1 MCLAVP
7 MQITSIDGSEARC
20 VAKGVERTVSLYM
33 MHDAS
38 VAVGSWVLVHVGYAL
53 QVISEVEA
61 RETWDLFDEMM
72 AGEEA
77 VA

>member
-7 MQITSIDGSEARC
+7 MQITAIAGSEASC
-20 VAKGVERTVSLYM
+20 EAKGIERTVSLYM
-33 MHDAS
+33 LPEGS
-38 VAVGSWVLVHVGYAL
+38 VAVGSWVLVHLGYAL
-53 QVISEVEA
+53 QVIGEDEA
-61 RETWDLFDEMM
+61 RETWDLFDQIT

>member
-7 MQITSIDGSEARC
+7 MQITAIAGAEASC
-20 VAKGVERTVSLYM
+20 EAKGIERTVSLYM
-33 MHDAS
+33 LPEGS

-53 QVISEVEA
+53 QVIGEDEA
-61 RETWDLFDEMM
+61 RETWDLFDQIT

>member
-7 MQITSIDGSEARC
+7 MQIISIDGSEARC
-20 VAKGVERTVSLYM
+20 VAQGVERTISIFMLGDGAVS
-33 MHDAS
+33 
-38 VAVGSWVLVHVGYAL
+38 VGSWVLVHVGYAL
-53 QVISEVEA
+53 QVISETEA
-61 RETWDLFDEMM
+61 HETWEIFDQMM